1 MNNQAIQNLNDKI
14 ANNYD
19 IKIRVSQSLILDS
32 YEEGEIE
39 EVSFI
44 KCLDEQ
50 TMQATPEN
58 ISKQLKDCLSYITED
73 LVEYGSLE
81 KYFEE
86 CFNYSDDAII
96 MLRFVTE
103 GGRLPT
109 EEEVELWRKGDFQLF
124 NEYSHVNIK
133 VNGVS
138 IGEELTKE
146 ILAMENQNEQ

>member
-1 MNNQAIQNLNDKI
+1 MNNQAIQNLNAKI

-39 EVSFI
+39 EVTFI

-50 TMQATPEN
+50 TFPATPEN

-81 KYFEE
+81 KYFNE

-96 MLRFVTE
+96 ILRSVTE
-103 GGRLPT
+103 EGRLPT
-109 EEEVELWRKGDFQLF
+109 EEEIELLRKGDFQLF

-133 VNGVS
+133 VNGIS
-138 IGEELTKE
+138 IGQELTKE
-146 ILAMENQNEQ
+146 ILNMENTNEQ

>member
-14 ANNYD
+14 ANNYHVQ
-19 IKIRVSQSLILDS
+19 IRVNQSLILDS

-50 TMQATPEN
+50 TMQTTSED
-58 ISKQLKDCLSYITED
+58 ISKRLQDCLSYIIED
-73 LVEYGSLE
+73 LIEYGSLE

-96 MLRFVTE
+96 ILRSVTE

-109 EEEVELWRKGDFQLF
+109 EEEIELWRKGDFQLF

-133 VNGVS
+133 INGVS
-138 IGEELTKE
+138 IGQDLTKE
-146 ILAMENQNEQ
+146 ILNMEKHYEQ